1 MAALRSDSQRK
12 RAEWTLLARWLA
24 GDDMGALAERRG
36 VPLAEVSAQIQAAL
50 LARTQQRR
58 GSPTQPFHVAQGIGK
73 ALTATPNSFPSNDP
87 NAVP

>member
-1 MAALRSDSQRK
+1 MAALRADRRRE

-58 GSPTQPFHVAQGIGK
+58 SSPAQATHVAQGIGK
-73 ALTATPNSFPSNDP
+73 ALGTATSDFPDP
-87 NAVP
+87 AGVP